1 MSIPSKPSALPF
13 HRIARAL
20 LATFAILSTPSHA
33 HETVLP
39 QLPGMTMNS
48 LNGVPQARYVRTSDR
63 DGQLR
68 VTADFA
74 DHDGEALRL
83 SFSMHPEASLASMQ
97 AFGFKQ
103 AELTAMHQACM
114 RDANCSPAEFDQ
126 RMKRYYR
133 EHALR
138 AREIPGKPTR
148 LSVDIPT
155 VVRRNRAQV
164 QPLVAALRQ
173 LGSERGLETEGLM
186 AAATALVQGGLAYRA
201 PAALEDGR
209 ETLGFYTPPRA
220 LEKGYGDCDTKSA
233 LLAAIFANLGE
244 ERIIGVGVPNHYLLG
259 VARQPRDGE
268 MSVEY
273 RGEPYVLIEAAGPA
287 QRRLGDVSKQ
297 TRVAFAEG
305 QEIRIDPIF

>member
-1 MSIPSKPSALPF
+1 MSIPSTSSALSFP
-13 HRIARAL
+13 RIARAL
-20 LATFAILSTPSHA
+20 LAMFVLLSPASHA
-33 HETVLP
+33 NELLP
-39 QLPGMTMNS
+39 QLPGMAMNT
-48 LNGVPQARYVRTSDR
+48 LQGAAMPRYVRTSDR
-63 DGQLR
+63 DGQFR
-68 VTADFA
+68 VTAEFA

-83 SFSMHPEASLASMQ
+83 NFSVDTDASLASMQ

-103 AELTAMHQACM
+103 AELTALHQACQ
-114 RDANCSPAEFDQ
+114 RDATCTPTEFDR
-126 RMKRYYR
+126 RMKQYYR
-133 EHALR
+133 AHALR

-173 LGSERGLETEGLM
+173 LGAERGYQTEGLM
-186 AAATALVQGGLAYRA
+186 AAATALVQGGMAYRA

-244 ERIIGVGVPNHYLLG
+244 ERIIGVRVPNHYLLA

-268 MSVEY
+268 LSVEY

-287 QRRLGDVSKQ
+287 QRRPGDVGKQ
-297 TRVAFAEG
+297 TRLALAEG